1 MNFNTVSGTEFHIYQ
16 NKTVYRNDDIISD
29 GIKILDS
36 SHIVVKPFKSLKY
49 IKIFCKT
56 NLGIDHPKYKTETDM
71 YFNAVFGT

>member
-1 MNFNTVSGTEFHIYQ
+1 MLTYINFNTVSGTEFHIYQ

-36 SHIVVKPFKSLKY
+36 SIVVKPFKSLKY

-56 NLGIDHPKYKTETDM
+56 NLGIDHP
-71 YFNAVFGT
+71 